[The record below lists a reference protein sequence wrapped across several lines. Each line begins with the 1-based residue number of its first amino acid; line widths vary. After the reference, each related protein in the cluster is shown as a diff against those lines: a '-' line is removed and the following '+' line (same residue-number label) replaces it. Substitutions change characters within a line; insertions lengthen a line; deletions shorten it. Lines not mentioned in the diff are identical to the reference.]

1 MIIGQQRF
9 LTSTRGKIVALLRQ
23 REQTVEDLAQELG
36 LTDNAVRAHLVALE
50 RDGLVVAEG
59 TRPGKRKP
67 SVVYRLAPAAED
79 LFPKAYVPVLRRLL
93 DVLRE
98 HLGAETVD
106 ALLRNVG
113 QSLASSSS
121 VSSTDLHTRLEQAVT
136 TLNALGGCA
145 HLEQQQGAII
155 IRGSS
160 CPLAALVP
168 DHPEVCRLATAL
180 VSDLLGQPVEEQC
193 ERREQA
199 RCCFVV
205 PAAIS

>member
-9 LTSTRGKIVALLRQ
+9 LMSTRGKIVALLRQ
-23 REQTVEDLAQELG
+23 REQTVEDLARELG
-36 LTDNAVRAHLVALE
+36 LTDNAVRAHLVVLE
-50 RDGLVVAEG
+50 RDGLVVSEG
-59 TRPGKRKP
+59 SRPGKRRP

-93 DVLRE
+93 EVLKE
-98 HLGAETVD
+98 SLGSETVD

-113 QSLASSSS
+113 QSLASGSPG
-121 VSSTDLHTRLEQAVT
+121 SSTDLPTRLEHAVT

-145 HLEQQQGAII
+145 HLEQQQGVHI

-180 VSDLLGQPVEEQC
+180 VSDLLGLPVEEQC
-193 ERREQA
+193 ERSEQA
-199 RCCFVV
+199 HCCFVV